1 MFFSRFDS
9 NFLKHLVDI
18 LVRCYFAEDT
28 MDQGITIEQR
38 DEEREDETWKV
49 ADWRGCRIKDGGCRT
64 EDGKQR
70 SEDVEGGGGRS
81 MGVINTT
88 STPTSH
94 GSNKDGPG
102 RTKDRISGKDS
113 LQWPFSA

>member
-1 MFFSRFDS
+1 MRGE
-9 NFLKHLVDI
+9 K
-18 LVRCYFAEDT
+18 
-28 MDQGITIEQR
+28 
-38 DEEREDETWKV
+38 EEREGGESKRVQD
-49 ADWRGCRIKDGGCRT
+49 RGCRT

-94 GSNKDGPG
+94 GSNKDGSGRREDAILEKPALEQLLLAAKVRPTGNTPG
-102 RTKDRISGKDS
+102 
-113 LQWPFSA
+113 